1 MTEPPQA
8 DGTTGPDPLLHAL
21 QNQLSAIIGFCDLL
35 LREMPES
42 DPRRSD
48 ILEMQ
53 RAGLAA
59 IDLLPAL
66 SERLR

>member
-8 DGTTGPDPLLHAL
+8 DGAAGPDPLLHAFH
-21 QNQLSAIIGFCDLL
+21 NQLSAIIGFCDLL

-42 DPRRSD
+42 DPRRAD
-48 ILEMQ
+48 VLEMQ
-53 RAGLAA
+53 RAGHAA
-59 IDLLPAL
+59 IDLLPGL